1 MTLDPF
7 QITYTATSND
17 IITLDDTDAY
27 VQNLLCTIV
36 SSATEYSTGY
46 SDSSNNFTWSNAYN
60 ERNQTYTITHYR
72 NKSGV
77 KTKVFE
83 AKVPVNGFSS
93 SGEFNFN
100 VTTCTETTVVKF
112 IAQVL

>member
-1 MTLDPF
+1 MQLDPF
-7 QITYTATSND
+7 HITYTATGNYLP
-17 IITLDDTDAY
+17 TLDDGDAY
-27 VQNLLCTIV
+27 VQNLVCMIV

-46 SDSSNNFTWSNAYN
+46 SDSSNNFTWSNAYS

-83 AKVPVNGFSS
+83 AKVPVNGFNTA
-93 SGEFNFN
+93 GQFNFN
-100 VTTCTETTVVKF
+100 VTTCTENTVVRF
-112 IAQVL
+112 IPQVQ